1 MDPIEPKFQ
10 HKHFGVGE
18 NFCPQMSCVSGVVS
32 YFNHFSES
40 KMNQRAIVK
49 QKYCTVSNF

>member
-32 YFNHFSES
+32 FFIHF
-40 KMNQRAIVK
+40 RAYIL
-49 QKYCTVSNF
+49 